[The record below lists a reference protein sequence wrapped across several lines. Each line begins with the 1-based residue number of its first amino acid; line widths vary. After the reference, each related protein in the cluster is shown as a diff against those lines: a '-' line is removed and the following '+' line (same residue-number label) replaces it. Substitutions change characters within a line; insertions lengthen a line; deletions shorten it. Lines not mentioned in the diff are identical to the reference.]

1 MKQEDSHGTTRSP
14 YRRRRAW
21 IVFGL
26 LAILI
31 LVLAAACGGDDEAA
45 APPAAEEPA
54 PPAEPAEPATGGEEP
69 APAPAEGE
77 WSLAEAAAPYAGTTI
92 NVLDEVTD
100 LQPTFAELIPQFE
113 EETGINV
120 EFSIEGHVDVI
131 QKGEA
136 DLLAGRG
143 EYDLVMVHDFQMGR
157 VIDADVIEPIDQY
170 LNNPDLKDPSVNFED
185 FIPGPT
191 EASTIYDGQRI
202 CFPAWPYN
210 YIYWVRN
217 DYLTN
222 PDEQAAFEEQ
232 YGYPLALPETMDQM
246 YDIAEFFTRDAGE
259 TLAGETLS
267 EPMYGFVQEGAR
279 LSVPWSPIY
288 WLYMRQYGGGWF
300 NEDGTPN
307 FSRPENVEAM
317 EFYKSLWEFSPPGAI
332 EFSLIDIPVVMGEGR
347 AASGLV
353 WSDFVFS
360 IDTQGGSPYAGNFAY
375 APPPAVGD
383 GANRATLV
391 ALGCEVI
398 NKASENKEAAFLFS
412 QWMASKSTQDAWFD
426 MEGAAM
432 PVRLDSF
439 EHPALT
445 SGPYAPMFAAA
456 VPALEGGSSWTQIP
470 KMFEIGD
477 TINLEQ
483 QKLVN
488 GEVTAQ
494 EMVDNVQAAAEDI
507 CEDGSCFAE
516 KAVVMP

>member
-1 MKQEDSHGTTRSP
+1 MDRLRAVGDPDSRARGGL
-14 YRRRRAW
+14 RRRRR
-21 IVFGL
+21 GGR
-26 LAILI
+26 
-31 LVLAAACGGDDEAA
+31 AARSRGSL
-45 APPAAEEPA
+45 A
-54 PPAEPAEPATGGEEP
+54 PPAEPAEPAASGEEP

-100 LQPTFAELIPQFE
+100 LQPRFAELIPQFE
-113 EETGINV
+113 EETGIDV

-143 EYDLVMVHDFQMGR
+143 DYDLVMVHDFQMGR

-217 DYLTN
+217 DFLTN
-222 PDEQAAFEEQ
+222 PDEQAAFEEE

-307 FSRPENVEAM
+307 FCRPENVEAM

-360 IDTQGGSPYAGNFAY
+360 IDKQGGSPYAGNFAY

-412 QWMASKSTQDAWFD
+412 QWMASKATQDAWFD
-426 MEGAAM
+426 MEGRRDAGS
-432 PVRLDSF
+432 PRLVRASCAHVRPLRLHVRGRCTRAGRGVELDADPEDVRDRRHHQSRTA
-439 EHPALT
+439 EACQRRGHGPGDGRQRPGGDGRHLRGRELLRRESRGDAL
-445 SGPYAPMFAAA
+445 G
-456 VPALEGGSSWTQIP
+456 LRG
-470 KMFEIGD
+470 
-477 TINLEQ
+477 
-483 QKLVN
+483 
-488 GEVTAQ
+488 
-494 EMVDNVQAAAEDI
+494 
-507 CEDGSCFAE
+507 
-516 KAVVMP
+516 